1 MLKQAILVNAMK
13 VSRPSDFRELES
25 VRHGCTNK
33 AISYKYKSDYHL
45 TIQVRFRKQSTQYLL
60 PILTF
65 SIPSRHRFDT
75 QHIGVPAFT
84 AGISAGHY
92 NGITL
97 IQLKIVPCST
107 HSMVE

>member
-1 MLKQAILVNAMK
+1 MLKQAILVNALK
-13 VSRPSDFRELES
+13 VSRPSHFRS
-25 VRHGCTNK
+25 WKAYDKYVANK
-33 AISYKYKSDYHL
+33 AISVEYKSDYHL

-97 IQLKIVPCST
+97 VQLKIVPCST